1 MQNPV
6 NLYLPIG
13 IAIGILLVAA
23 FLYWS
28 WSKVIYQSSAEIQD
42 LAGKLNEGDATAD
55 GSIFNAAIRA
65 TSNTRM
71 IDLLQEGER
80 NLITIQGDLGPKQFC
95 LKPYSDIWTTR
106 NILAG
111 KINLSLYETMP
122 NILIGV
128 GLMFTF
134 IFLALALND
143 AGQAMTGNQES
154 RDAALKGLI
163 ATAGG
168 KFITSI
174 AGLLSSLLWNWGAK
188 LTLEKLEA
196 SLETLQ
202 VKLRTMVPDNAP
214 QAVLQAQLGMFHEML
229 QQNREQVNQLK
240 RFETDFALSI
250 SKAIGNALE
259 PLFNDLSIKLIEAFD
274 NLTERI
280 SRINEEALKN
290 IMEKFLE
297 AIKGDSAKEMEQ
309 FRKTLVEVTE
319 KLNIAGVGAGLS
331 LAHAGDSFGSA
342 ISALEKTVTKTNET
356 MLGLESGLQR
366 AKEFTSEGATKLEFV
381 LGGLIGSVNGID
393 KVIVNVDSFVEKIQS
408 STESLGLIARSLDG
422 TVASQE
428 VISKEFG
435 VGIPAMSSALKDA
448 VNEIKLGTDA
458 SRAALSSLR
467 TEFESTKSSI
477 DQTVNHLTSGVSD
490 YSNKVV
496 QLHFKLDEKLAQ
508 AISSI
513 HTTITTLEQTM
524 DDFVESL
531 PKA

>member
-28 WSKVIYQSSAEIQD
+28 WSKVINQSIEDIKSLSDEVKNQA
-42 LAGKLNEGDATAD
+42 AVGGD
-55 GSIFNAAIRA
+55 IFSVAIDSTKDAR
-65 TSNTRM
+65 
-71 IDLLQEGER
+71 IVDLLQECKR
-80 NLITIQGDLGPKQFC
+80 NLMTIPGNLGAKQYC
-95 LKPYSDIWTTR
+95 LKPYSDIWTAR

-111 KINLSLYETMP
+111 RIKLSLYETMP

-143 AGQAMTGNQES
+143 AGQAMSGNQES

-174 AGLLSSLLWNWGAK
+174 AGLFSSLVWNWGGK
-188 LTLEKLEA
+188 LLIEKLESTTNDLDA
-196 SLETLQ
+196 H
-202 VKLRTMVPDNAP
+202 LRVIVPDNAP
-214 QAVLQAQLGMFHEML
+214 QATIQAQLGMFHDML
-229 QQNREQVNQLK
+229 MQNREQVNQLK

-250 SKAIGNALE
+250 SSSIGKALE
-259 PLFNDLSIKLIEAFD
+259 PLFNDLSHKLIDAFD
-274 NLTERI
+274 NLTDRI

-290 IMEKFLE
+290 IMDKFLE
-297 AIKGDSAKEMEQ
+297 AIKGGSAKELEQ
-309 FRKTLVEVTE
+309 FRKTLVEVSE
-319 KLNIAGVGAGLS
+319 KLNTAGIGAGVS
-331 LAHAGDSFGSA
+331 LAQAGDSFGSA

-356 MLGLESGLQR
+356 MQGLESGLQR
-366 AKEFTSEGATKLEFV
+366 ANEFTNEGATKLEFV
-381 LGGLIGSVNGID
+381 LSGLIGSVNGID
-393 KVIVNVDSFVEKIQS
+393 KVITNVDSFVQKIQS
-408 STESLGLIARSLDG
+408 STESLGLIAHSLDG

-428 VISKEFG
+428 VLSKEFS

-458 SRAALSSLR
+458 SREALSALR
-467 TEFESTKSSI
+467 AEFESTKSSI

-513 HTTITTLEQTM
+513 HSTIVTLEQTM

-531 PKA
+531 PKT

>member
-1 MQNPV
+1 MQTPV

-13 IAIGILLVAA
+13 IAIGILLIAA

-28 WSKVIYQSSAEIQD
+28 WSKVISQSSTEIKD
-42 LAGKLNEGDATAD
+42 LALGLNGKDVTGGDIFTTAI
-55 GSIFNAAIRA
+55 GS
-65 TSNTRM
+65 TSNTRI
-71 IDLLQEGER
+71 IDLLQESQR
-80 NLITIQGDLGPKQFC
+80 NLITIRGDFGPKQYC
-95 LKPYSDIWTTR
+95 LKPYSDIWTAR

-174 AGLLSSLLWNWGAK
+174 AGLLSSLVWNWAAK

-196 SLETLQ
+196 SIDDLQ
-202 VKLRTMVPDNAP
+202 TQLRTIVPDNAP
-214 QAVLQAQLGMFHEML
+214 QAVIQAQLGMFHEML

-259 PLFNDLSIKLIEAFD
+259 PLFNDLSVKLIDAFD

-319 KLNIAGVGAGLS
+319 KLNTAGIGAGVS
-331 LAHAGDSFGSA
+331 LAQAGDSFGSA
-342 ISALEKTVTKTNET
+342 INALEKTVTKTNET

-366 AKEFTSEGATKLEFV
+366 AKEFTREGATKLEFV

-393 KVIVNVDSFVEKIQS
+393 KVIVNVDSFVQKIQS

-508 AISSI
+508 AITSI

-531 PKA
+531 PKT